1 MDGNSKVEELYRQI
15 SSLNKEN
22 KMLKTE
28 NINLQNDLDQY
39 VNLVVSKEKYIID
52 LQQQLNNANV
62 RISNLE
68 NMLVVKIGRK
78 IKRTIRKIQSGVE

>member
-22 KMLKTE
+22 KMLKAE

>member
-1 MDGNSKVEELYRQI
+1 MDGNSKVEELYIQI

-22 KMLKTE
+22 KILKAE

-78 IKRTIRKIQSGVE
+78 IKRIIRKIQSGVK

>member
-22 KMLKTE
+22 KILKAE
-28 NINLQNDLDQY
+28 NINLHNDLDQY

-78 IKRTIRKIQSGVE
+78 IKRTIRKIQSGVK

>member
-22 KMLKTE
+22 KMLKAE
-28 NINLQNDLDQY
+28 NINLQNNLEQY

-78 IKRTIRKIQSGVE
+78 IKRTIRKIQSGVK

>member
-1 MDGNSKVEELYRQI
+1 MDGNSKVEELYRQL

-22 KMLKTE
+22 KILKAE

-78 IKRTIRKIQSGVE
+78 IKRTIRKIQSGVK

>member
-1 MDGNSKVEELYRQI
+1 MDGNSKIEELYIQI

-22 KMLKTE
+22 KILKAE

-62 RISNLE
+62 LISNLE

-78 IKRTIRKIQSGVE
+78 IKRIIRKIQSGVK

>member
-22 KMLKTE
+22 KILKAE

-62 RISNLE
+62 LISNLE

-78 IKRTIRKIQSGVE
+78 IKRTIRKIQSGVK

>member
-1 MDGNSKVEELYRQI
+1 MDGNSKVEELYIQI

-22 KMLKTE
+22 KILKAE

-62 RISNLE
+62 LISNLE

-78 IKRTIRKIQSGVE
+78 IKRTIRKIQSGVK

>member
-22 KMLKTE
+22 KMLKAE

-78 IKRTIRKIQSGVE
+78 IKRTIRKIQSGVK

>member
-22 KMLKTE
+22 KILKAE

-68 NMLVVKIGRK
+68 NMLVVKIVRK
-78 IKRTIRKIQSGVE
+78 IKRTIRKIQSGVK

>member
-22 KMLKTE
+22 KILKAE

-78 IKRTIRKIQSGVE
+78 IKRTIRKIQSGVK

>member
-22 KMLKTE
+22 KMLKAE

-68 NMLVVKIGRK
+68 NMLVVKIGIK
-78 IKRTIRKIQSGVE
+78 IKRTIRKIQSGVK

>member
-22 KMLKTE
+22 KILKAE

-52 LQQQLNNANV
+52 LQQQLNSANV

-78 IKRTIRKIQSGVE
+78 IKRTIRKIQSGVK